1 MEADTTENTDTNDAQ
16 SSSVKP
22 KPRVILQDVLAKGGL
37 KTLLQT
43 HPAYAMED
51 NHRKAYLDEIVCQVS
66 QMLTDVA
73 IQKAYLPVVKSLKI
87 FPLGSSYWERREI
100 QRNHRYVK
108 EGKISGQEAEQAVI
122 VYNKWLRG
130 LYKDEKSEASIISKV
145 PTDRWTTYKRHKA
158 FLFLDASRVLNN
170 AGLNDLDSHVDRLAD
185 GLKIPIA
192 VVHEVKT
199 FLTTAGTFEE
209 YRSICTAIDAL
220 VNQPTTKKK
229 SVKKSAAAPKKATK
243 KAPQPA

>member
-1 MEADTTENTDTNDAQ
+1 MPLPSKLQAIHDKKKASAVT
-16 SSSVKP
+16 S
-22 KPRVILQDVLAKGGL
+22 KPRISLKDVLAKGGL

-100 QRNHRYVK
+100 QRNHRYAK

-122 VYNKWLRG
+122 AYDKWRRG

-145 PTDRWTTYKRHKA
+145 PTNRWTTYRRHKA
-158 FLFLDASRVLNN
+158 FLFLDASQVLNN
-170 AGLNDLDSHVDRLAD
+170 AGLNDLDSQVDRLAD

-192 VVHEVKT
+192 VVQEVQM

-209 YRSICTAIDAL
+209 YRAVCTAIDAL
-220 VNQPTTKKK
+220 VNPPATKKK
-229 SVKKSAAAPKKATK
+229 SVKKAAAQPKKTTK
-243 KAPQPA
+243 KAPQPE